1 MAIPDAIG
9 SERAPEIVGAKAG
22 GNGLR
27 NADLVGTRPRNRD
40 YVLRRLLLAADL
52 SAILLAMVISL
63 AVVSDHPDP
72 VSTTLVLAPTLAIW
86 AVILRSYG
94 LYDHQVRAVG
104 ASVLDDAG
112 PLFHAVV
119 LGTLATWLYSKLV
132 LGDHRLALVE
142 LVLFAITTIVL
153 IGLLRSLMLRIHRR
167 AQGPE
172 EVVIVAIAESVGQMR
187 RRLARHP
194 EYGMHLRGA
203 IILGA
208 EPEKPLGLELQPVR
222 QDLGRMIEERKIDQL
237 MVQPGPDMDI
247 VEIVRLMRLCHRHLV
262 RFSVVPA
269 NRQTLNPGAEID
281 RIEGLGILV
290 YHPPVLS
297 PSSRF
302 LKRSLDLAVSA
313 TALLLFAPL
322 MPFIALAIRLDSR
335 GPILFRQT
343 RVGRFGVRFRLLK
356 FRTMDEDAEQ
366 KVDELMADSRDPDC
380 LLLDQDPRVTRV
392 GRFLRRTSLDE
403 IPQLWNILVG
413 DMSLVGPRPLPERDD
428 RMVEGWSRHRLDL
441 RPGLTGPWQVMGRND
456 IPFREMVDID
466 YDYSA
471 AWSFWGDIRL
481 MLQTVRVVIARR
493 GSN

>member
-1 MAIPDAIG
+1 MRVSDTIG
-9 SERAPEIVGAKAG
+9 SERAHELGALLHG
-22 GNGLR
+22 ER
-27 NADLVGTRPRNRD
+27 VRDTERLVATRPRNRD

-63 AVVSDHPDP
+63 AVVSDRPDP
-72 VSTTLVLAPTLAIW
+72 VSATFVLVPTLVAW
-86 AVILRSYG
+86 ALILRSYG
-94 LYDHQVRAVG
+94 LYDRQVQRVQ
-104 ASVLDDAG
+104 ASTLDDAA

-119 LGTLATWLYSKLV
+119 LGTLATWLFSKLIAGSEK
-132 LGDHRLALVE
+132 LMMSELLV
-142 LVLFAITTIVL
+142 FAVVVIILITA
-153 IGLLRSLMLRIHRR
+153 LRSLVLRAHLR

-172 EVVIVAIAESVGQMR
+172 KVLIAASAESVGQMR
-187 RRLARHP
+187 EKLARHP

-208 EPEKPLGLELQPVR
+208 GPEKPLGLDLQPVR
-222 QDLGRMIEERKIDQL
+222 QDLDRMIEGREIDQL
-237 MVQPGPDMDI
+237 MVQHGPDMDNE
-247 VEIVRLMRLCHRHLV
+247 EIVRLMRLCHRHLV
-262 RFSVVPA
+262 RFSVVPV

-302 LKRSLDLAVSA
+302 LKRFRDIAVSA

-322 MPFIALAIRLDSR
+322 MPFIALALRLDSR
-335 GPILFRQT
+335 GPILFRQA
-343 RVGRFGVRFRLLK
+343 RIGRYGVRFRLLK
-356 FRTMDEDAEQ
+356 FRTMVDDAEER
-366 KVDELMADSRDPDC
+366 VDELMADSRDPDC

-428 RMVEGWSRHRLDL
+428 RMIEGWSRHRLDL

-481 MLQTVRVVIARR
+481 MLQTVRVVISRR